1 MGLPRSRFAVLMDFA
16 FSSFQEEP
24 RRGMMRYAK
33 EADVD
38 LVFFGLGRL
47 NLDDGLDRF
56 KLLFLDFINPE
67 AFDGVVTVSS
77 TLQNFGGSDGLA
89 DRLRSLSP
97 LPIVSIGPSLI
108 GEDSIVY
115 DNRAGMR
122 ALAHHLIDAHG
133 YRRFAYVSGPQGN
146 TESRERRESFLDTLR
161 DAGIA
166 PESVQEFEGNFLPHS
181 GAAAVEAFL
190 GAPGPRPEV
199 IVCANDLMALGART
213 ALTDRSIE
221 VPFDIAVTGYDDSQ
235 VAGSIT
241 HQFTTVRQAFDEL
254 GYLAVRRAHALA
266 RGETPGPFVPIEPT
280 LRIRSSCGCVSFP
293 ERNASAPKRDEP
305 PELGNLRDAIDAFVS
320 KGSPLSETRDLF
332 RDWSM
337 AVRRTLAAH
346 RPLCNLED
354 MLRAVGARERLGA
367 GGELTAN
374 LYALLLEERAHAGFE
389 GFWEENLFTNF
400 LEITTDH
407 VQHDIGLD
415 LALENHAD
423 SIKRMMD
430 QCQARELH
438 IIRFDDLADP
448 TKGLNAVFS
457 SGATGPW
464 VPAPGSWLPPRGR
477 SLVANL
483 IAVEDEQY
491 GYFLIDAAV
500 PVAAS
505 FDYLRTRFSFVA
517 RELAT
522 MKSVRDLNESLVRE
536 VAAREESERRL
547 KEALALV
554 EQLSLEDELTGLRNR
569 RGFLAMAEH
578 QSKYLKRSKR
588 GFFVLYA
595 DLDGLK
601 EINDTWGHDDGDLAI
616 KAAADV
622 FRSALRETDI
632 IARMGGDEFTALVNE
647 AEPPNY
653 EMIKE
658 RIEAHCEKKSAEL
671 GRPWRLAM
679 SIGHHYAAPGSD
691 LDIQQMLKEA
701 DTELYDEKQ
710 RRRGRARR

>member
-1 MGLPRSRFAVLMDFA
+1 MGLAHPRFAVLMDFA

-24 RRGMMRYAK
+24 RRGMMRYAE
-33 EADVD
+33 EAGVD

-47 NLDDGLDRF
+47 NPDDGLDRF
-56 KLLFLDFINPE
+56 KLFFLDFITPDE
-67 AFDGVVTVSS
+67 FDGVVIVSS
-77 TLQNFGGSDGLA
+77 TFQNFGGSNVLA
-89 DRLRSLSP
+89 DHLRSLSP

-122 ALAHHLIDAHG
+122 ALTRHLTDAHG
-133 YRRFAYVSGPQGN
+133 YRRFAYVSGPQSN
-146 TESRERRESFLDTLR
+146 PESRERREAFLDALR

-166 PESVQEFEGNFLPHS
+166 LDSVREFEGSFLPHS

-199 IVCANDLMALGART
+199 IVCANDLMALGAWT
-213 ALTDRSIE
+213 ALADRSIA

-235 VAGSIT
+235 VAGSIS
-241 HQFTTVRQAFDEL
+241 HQFTTVRQSFDEL
-254 GYLAVRRAHALA
+254 GYLAVRRVHALA
-266 RGETPGPFVPIEPT
+266 RGETLGPFVPIEPT

-293 ERNASAPKRDEP
+293 ERYTSSPKMDGSPEFESLRSAI
-305 PELGNLRDAIDAFVS
+305 AAFVAE
-320 KGSPLSETRDLF
+320 GRPLSEARELF

-337 AVRRTLAAH
+337 AIRQTLASH
-346 RPLCNLED
+346 RPLCQFED
-354 MLRAVGARERLGA
+354 MLHAVGAGVLA
-367 GGELTAN
+367 AN
-374 LYALLLEERAHAGFE
+374 LYALLLEERTQAGFE
-389 GFWEENLFTNF
+389 SFWGESLFTNF

-407 VQHDIGLD
+407 AQHDIGLD
-415 LALENHAD
+415 LALEKHAD
-423 SIKRMMD
+423 AIKRVMD
-430 QCQARELH
+430 QCRASELH
-438 IIRFDDLADP
+438 IVRFADLSDP
-448 TKGLNAVFS
+448 KKGLNAIFS
-457 SGATGPW
+457 FGSTGPW
-464 VPAPGSWLPPRGR
+464 IPAPGSWLPPRGH

-483 IAVEDEQY
+483 IAVDDEQY

-500 PVAAS
+500 PVAS
-505 FDYLRTRFSFVA
+505 TFDYLRIRFSFVA

-536 VAAREESERRL
+536 VAAREESESRL

-569 RGFLAMAEH
+569 RGFLAMADH
-578 QSKYLKRSKR
+578 QAKYLKRSKR

-632 IARMGGDEFTALVNE
+632 VARMGGDEFTALVNE
-647 AEPPNY
+647 ADPPNY

-658 RIEAHCEKKSAEL
+658 RIEAYCERKSAEL

-679 SIGHHYAAPGSD
+679 SIGHYYAPPGCE

-701 DTELYDEKQ
+701 DAELYSEKQ
-710 RRRGRARR
+710 QRRGRSRR